1 MRQSMYT
8 SVEYAGHEVKALN
21 FGSCFAYEHTH
32 GIEGIERVFS
42 VTPITHKGEYHKPRK
57 KIICLA
63 DDCIA
68 NPNAV
73 ATSPEYIWS
82 RVQKNCT
89 GKLGRLNNNKVNE
102 YCEMPII
109 LFRQTQDCTIL
120 CGGELGSYCY
130 DCGSVSSFVQHFAK
144 YGYNSCADKLA
155 ERQVDFSLRA
165 FWDGDSP
172 DFVIGAKSPSG
183 REALKQMYVN
193 FLNNEVAFGLDPKC
207 YGLSIKKVD

>member
-1 MRQSMYT
+1 MRQSMYA
-8 SVEYAGHEVKALN
+8 SVEYDGYEVKVLN

-32 GIEGIERVFS
+32 GIEGIEQVFS
-42 VTPITHKGEYHKPRK
+42 VAPVMRKGEYHKPRK
-57 KIICLA
+57 KIVCLA

-68 NPNAV
+68 NPYAV

-89 GKLGRLNNNKVNE
+89 SRLGKLNTAKVNE

-109 LFRQTQDCTIL
+109 LFRQTRDYAIL
-120 CGGELGSYCY
+120 CGGELGSYCCN
-130 DCGSVSSFVQHFAK
+130 CGSVSSFVKQFAE
-144 YGYNSCADKLA
+144 YGYNPHTDRLA
-155 ERQVDFSLRA
+155 GRQVDFSLRA

-193 FLNNEVAFGLDPKC
+193 FLNNEVAFGLDPKYC
-207 YGLSIKKVD
+207 GFSIKKVE

>member
-1 MRQSMYT
+1 MRQSMHV
-8 SVEYAGHEVKALN
+8 SVEYDGCEVKALN

-32 GIEGIERVFS
+32 GIAGIEQVFS
-42 VTPITHKGEYHKPRK
+42 VASVMQKGEYHKPRK
-57 KIICLA
+57 KIVCLA

-68 NPNAV
+68 NPYAV

-82 RVQKNCT
+82 RVQKNCMGRL
-89 GKLGRLNNNKVNE
+89 GKLNTGKVNE

-109 LFRQTQDCTIL
+109 LFRQTRDCTVL
-120 CGGELGSYCY
+120 CGGELGSYCCN
-130 DCGSVSSFVQHFAK
+130 CGSASSFVQQFAE
-144 YGYNSCADKLA
+144 YGYNPHADRLA
-155 ERQVDFSLRA
+155 GQQVDFSLRA

-193 FLNNEVAFGLDPKC
+193 FLNNEVAFGLDPKYC
-207 YGLSIKKVD
+207 GFSIKKVE